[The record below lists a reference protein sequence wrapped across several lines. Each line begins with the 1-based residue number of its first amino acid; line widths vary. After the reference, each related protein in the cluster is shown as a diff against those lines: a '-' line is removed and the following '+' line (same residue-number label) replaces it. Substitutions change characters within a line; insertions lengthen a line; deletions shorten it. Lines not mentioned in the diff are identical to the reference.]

1 MNDSQSVMTVATL
14 LGAIG
19 MWLMLPRGMARGRLI
34 GAALVAVAL
43 GLFASQLAPLE
54 HWVHSSVFFILAAVT
69 VLSAVGTVT
78 CRNPMY
84 CAIWFGMT
92 LVGTAGLLLFNGAQF
107 LAVAT
112 IVVYAG
118 AILVTVLFV
127 LMLARPE
134 GRAAYDRR
142 SWEAMISS
150 ATGIVMVG
158 VLSMT
163 VCSVLISPEPSG
175 LAPPEVDR
183 SAGILAEH
191 HVAHLGAELFG
202 RHLIAVEVAGVLLLT
217 ALVGAAVISQAGRTR
232 PGSEP
237 ETTNPNPSP

>member
-1 MNDSQSVMTVATL
+1 MNDSQSVMTAATL

-43 GLFASQLAPLE
+43 GLFGSQLAPLG
-54 HWVHSSVFFILAAVT
+54 HWVPCSVFCILAAVT
-69 VLSAVGTVT
+69 VLSAIGTVT

-92 LVGTAGLLLFNGAQF
+92 LVGTAGLLLFTGAQF

-134 GRAAYDRR
+134 GRAPYDRR

-163 VCSVLISPEPSG
+163 VCSVLTSPEPPG
-175 LAPPEVDR
+175 LAPPEVNR
-183 SAGILAEH
+183 EAGILAEY

-217 ALVGAAVISQAGRTR
+217 ALVGAAVISQAGRAR

-237 ETTNPNPSP
+237 ETTNPNPS

>member
-54 HWVHSSVFFILAAVT
+54 NWVHSSVFFILSGVT

-92 LVGTAGLLLFNGAQF
+92 LVGTAGLLLFTGAQF

-134 GRAAYDRR
+134 GRAPYDRR

-163 VCSVLISPEPSG
+163 VCSVLTLEPAG

-183 SAGILAEH
+183 SAGILAEY